1 MRIRKILLVFEI
13 GIEKIPGIELIL
25 RYSTKREVP
34 TAGVLTTYFRI
45 SDFFFIKKSGPGF

>member
-45 SDFFFIKKSGPGF
+45 SDFFL